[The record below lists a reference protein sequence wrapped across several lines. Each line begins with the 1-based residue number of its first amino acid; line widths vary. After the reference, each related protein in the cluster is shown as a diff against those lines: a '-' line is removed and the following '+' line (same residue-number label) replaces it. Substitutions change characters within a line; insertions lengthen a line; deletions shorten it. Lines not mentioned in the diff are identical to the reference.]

1 MEHDQVG
8 QIQLL
13 FTGTRKIHLVA
24 GYWTAAI
31 YVHLAKQNS
40 PVLTRTPLRTAAS
53 KKMQQIKGD
62 TRARI
67 QTKGGDWDWT
77 LSSCNVA
84 IRGEPPKKNSNFVSI
99 VRGSPCRLAL
109 TKPWS
114 CTGHGCEPVFATVTW
129 VWAFCPFAS
138 QLLCACSTF
147 PWTASYTTVP
157 TNTGALNHWEQ
168 QLGSSTVDFD
178 KVPKHPTT
186 FKLSTINH
194 HILQSESTYNYYT
207 IIYIITPN

>member
-1 MEHDQVG
+1 MKDPPRCWILDSSNLCARAE
-8 QIQLL
+8 
-13 FTGTRKIHLVA
+13 
-24 GYWTAAI
+24 
-31 YVHLAKQNS
+31 QNS
-40 PVLTRTPLRTAAS
+40 HVLTRTP
-53 KKMQQIKGD
+53 QQIKDD

-67 QTKGGDWDWT
+67 QTKGGDWVWR

-84 IRGEPPKKNSNFVSI
+84 NLQKKNSNFVSI
-99 VRGSPCRLAL
+99 VRLSPCRLAL

-129 VWAFCPFAS
+129 VWAFCPCAS

-178 KVPKHPTT
+178 KVPKHQTT

-194 HILQSESTYNYYT
+194 HILQSESTY
-207 IIYIITPN
+207 IILSYIITPN